1 MQTVILGRTGLEVS
15 VAGLGCGGHSRLG
28 MTYGKDEKHAT
39 RVVECALDL
48 GINFID
54 TARAYRTEVAVGKAI
69 KNKRDK
75 VVLSTKSLVAGGGG
89 LLSAAEIVESLEKSL
104 ARLQS
109 DYIDVFNLHGVT
121 AEQYPHCVKELLPA
135 LDRQKDAGKIRF
147 LGITETFVQDP
158 SHKMLQLA
166 LPDDYFDVVMVG
178 FNLLNPSARHT
189 VFPLSIENKVA
200 TQIMFAVRRALSQPE
215 ALVEV
220 IEQLIESGELK
231 EALVDRHSPLGFL
244 QSHGEVQSIVQAAYR
259 FCRHEPGATVVL
271 TGTGSEDHL
280 RENVESILAEPLPA
294 EMMNR
299 LDELFGSVTSI
310 SGN

>member
-39 RVVECALDL
+39 RVVEYAIEL
-48 GINFID
+48 GITFID
-54 TARAYRTEVAVGKAI
+54 TARAYRTENAVGNAI
-69 KNKRDK
+69 KSKRDA
-75 VVLSTKSLVAGGGG
+75 VIISTKSLVAGGGG
-89 LLSAAEIVESLEKSL
+89 LLSGAEIVESLEKSL
-104 ARLQS
+104 VRLQT

-121 AEQYPHCVKELLPA
+121 VKQYPHCVKELLPA
-135 LDRQKDAGKIRF
+135 LDKQRKAGKIRF
-147 LGITETFVQDP
+147 LGITETFVRDP
-158 SHKMLQLA
+158 SHEMLQLA

-178 FNLLNPSARHT
+178 FNLLNPGARHT
-189 VFPLSIENKVA
+189 VFPLAIKNKVA

-215 ALVEV
+215 ALSEV
-220 IEQLIESGELK
+220 IEQLVESGELE
-231 EALVDRHSPLGFL
+231 EALLDRQSPLGFL
-244 QSHGEVQSIVQAAYR
+244 ENHGAVRSVVQAAYR
-259 FCRHEPGATVVL
+259 FCRHEPGATIVL

-294 EMMNR
+294 EVLTKLNA
-299 LDELFGSVTSI
+299 LFGSVDSI